1 MKKYKIS
8 KHNLKEFF
16 GLFGLSQKERDE
28 KINNLIDNDPVL
40 KQIDANMQT
49 LNAKAAD
56 RIKKDKELYQI
67 IKNSGILKVLGKR

>member
-8 KHNLKEFF
+8 KHNLKECF

-40 KQIDANMQT
+40 KQIDVNMQA